1 MTRCRR
7 LVIRL
12 VLCALALAVSIG
24 IAAALIITKNQQKAA
39 EVAAASEAAARAAEE
54 EAARAASEAAAQA
67 AQEAENERLAAEAAA
82 AKRAEQIAAA
92 LDARDRIQYGDK
104 LGRIWIEGTDVDCDL
119 YWGDSETQF
128 SRGAG
133 CRSESDCVLPGE
145 NGTVFI
151 GGHTGSYFS
160 DLGSTELIR
169 TPIRCLTTITSVRLR
184 WRTLIYPM
192 CPYMS

>member
-39 EVAAASEAAARAAEE
+39 EAAAASEAAARAAEEEAARAAEE

-67 AQEAENERLAAEAAA
+67 AQEAENERLAAESAA
-82 AKRAEQIAAA
+82 AKRAEQIATA

-133 CRSESDCVLPGE
+133 CRSESDCVLPGTRC
-145 NGTVFI
+145 TVRKA
-151 GGHTGSYFS
+151 GVLSPVLTRCKGSAVMDLRRYAFS
-160 DLGSTELIR
+160 
-169 TPIRCLTTITSVRLR
+169 
-184 WRTLIYPM
+184 
-192 CPYMS
+192 